1 MKTALLWLSLSGL
14 SGGELYAQVGST
26 VLASYDTTSLAEL
39 FNRVPVGF
47 TFSGAGATRG
57 WLGGR
62 IPWRDLRVTSP
73 QGTVEDGV
81 LTFDRGKVWQNGHRV
96 SFTVV
101 YQGRSYQG
109 ELSLPFVESLRFHLF
124 TDSLKRDN
132 PFDLN
137 VVGRFSSGKL
147 LPLDTSMVRF
157 TSTGGGTL
165 SAGRLTVAGSD
176 TVTRFIHV
184 TARLRSSPAVSD
196 SVTVPVKIIP
206 DTAEL
211 PSEEQL
217 LDKWR
222 RRGRRR

>member
-1 MKTALLWLSLSGL
+1 MKTALLWLCLSGL
-14 SGGELYAQVGST
+14 AGGELYAQVSST
-26 VLASYDTTSLAEL
+26 VLASYDTTAVAEL
-39 FNRVPVGF
+39 FDRVPVGF
-47 TFSGAGATRG
+47 IFSGAGATRG

-62 IPWRDLRVTSP
+62 IPWKALSVTSP
-73 QGTVEDGV
+73 QGTVKDGI
-81 LTFDRGKVWQNGHRV
+81 LTFDRYKVWQNGHQV
-96 SFTVV
+96 SFTVI
-101 YQGRSYQG
+101 YQGRSYHG

-147 LPLDTSMVRF
+147 LPLDTSMVSF
-157 TSTGGGTL
+157 TGTGGGRI

-176 TVTRFIHV
+176 TLTRFIHV
-184 TARLRSSPAVSD
+184 TARLRSSPEISD
-196 SVTVPVKIIP
+196 SVTIPVKIIP
-206 DTAEL
+206 DTAQL

-217 LDKWR
+217 LDKWQ